1 MWFVNLVIFGTIV
14 AAVIDAGL
22 TGLADLSVFAVACA
36 IIVLMGLYGWIGGS

>member
-1 MWFVNLVIFGTIV
+1 MWLLNIVIFGTIV

-22 TGLADLSVFAVACA
+22 TGLADLAVFAAACA